1 MEENTKIIVVSTS
14 PESDTYGHEL
24 AQQFARGAKA
34 AGLEVEQLSLY
45 GKTMEQ
51 AFELGKRLS
60 PLQAPKPAAASPQ
73 KAAAQAPLRAD
84 VRVQKMVLAIGT
96 QTLPRRQIVA
106 ELGLK
111 QGSRACFINNYLRPT
126 YEQGYIDFA
135 YPASPHKPIQA
146 YRLTAKGLE
155 LYQQLTSPAS

>member
-1 MEENTKIIVVSTS
+1 MEERHKIIIVSTS
-14 PESDTYGHEL
+14 SESDTYGHEL
-24 AQQFARGAKA
+24 AQQFVRGAKA
-34 AGLEVEQLSLY
+34 AGLSVEQFSLH

-60 PLQAPKPAAASPQ
+60 PMQTPKQARVSPSEAAP
-73 KAAAQAPLRAD
+73 QAPLRAD
-84 VRVQKMVLAIGT
+84 VRVQKTVLALGT
-96 QTLPRRQIVA
+96 QTLPRRQILA

-111 QGSRACFINNYLRPT
+111 QGSRVCFINNYLRPT

-146 YRLTAKGLE
+146 YRLTAKGLA
-155 LYQQLTSPAS
+155 LYKQLTSPAS